1 MLGLGCMSLKIVV
14 SVKPNAKKAE
24 VIKLS
29 DGQYRIAVRSPAQDG
44 KANQAIIDLLADYL
58 GVTKS
63 AVKIIRG
70 HSSRHK
76 LLEIG

>member
-1 MLGLGCMSLKIVV
+1 MMGIMATKIAVA
-14 SVKPNAKKAE
+14 VKPNAKKAQ

-29 DGQYRIAVRSPAQDG
+29 DSEYRIAVRAPAQDG
-44 KANQAIIDLLADYL
+44 KANQAVIEILADYL

>member
-1 MLGLGCMSLKIVV
+1 MLGIMSLKIAV

-29 DGQYRIAVRSPAQDG
+29 ASEYRIAVRAPAQDG
-44 KANQAIIDLLADYL
+44 QANQAVIELFADYL